1 MEGKNIIHS
10 QEHHFGEVIDIILQH
25 RSRASKAVNEEML
38 LTAWSVGAYVS
49 RKLKSEEWGSK
60 VVTQLSEYIRSHRP
74 DLKGYSRSSI
84 YNMLCSEGYLV
95 SDGIGRGTTYH
106 LNKDNN
112 LNSSDGNLNSSND
125 DNLKTNTQKTIKKK
139 YSQKELFGII
149 QNSTQTWKSVEEI
162 ALEIGRSTQYL
173 KGEIIPVMVNKGLLE
188 REHAMPNHPAQR
200 YKRKF

>member
-1 MEGKNIIHS
+1 
-10 QEHHFGEVIDIILQH
+10 
-25 RSRASKAVNEEML
+25 ML
-38 LTAWSVGAYVS
+38 
-49 RKLKSEEWGSK
+49 KE
-60 VVTQLSEYIRSHRP
+60 
-74 DLKGYSRSSI
+74 
-84 YNMLCSEGYLV
+84 LCSEGYLV

-106 LNKDNN
+106 LNKDSN
-112 LNSSDGNLNSSND
+112 LSDENLNSSND
-125 DNLKTNTQKTIKKK
+125 DYLKTNTQKTIKKK

-162 ALEIGRSTQYL
+162 ALEIRRSTQYL

>member
-1 MEGKNIIHS
+1 
-10 QEHHFGEVIDIILQH
+10 
-25 RSRASKAVNEEML
+25 ML
-38 LTAWSVGAYVS
+38 
-49 RKLKSEEWGSK
+49 KE
-60 VVTQLSEYIRSHRP
+60 
-74 DLKGYSRSSI
+74 
-84 YNMLCSEGYLV
+84 LCSEGYLV

-106 LNKDNN
+106 LNKDSN
-112 LNSSDGNLNSSND
+112 LNSSDGNLNSSDGNLNSSDENLNSSDENLNSSND
-125 DNLKTNTQKTIKKK
+125 DYLKTNTQKTIKKK

-162 ALEIGRSTQYL
+162 ALEIRRSTQYL